1 MMNDWRWRISLLLF
15 AAIPAC
21 GIWHSV
27 KRARIMNSVT
37 QLQISEI
44 PAHVTDEPLMVNVM
58 GLPDTDL
65 EFFRAGRSEYVIV
78 QQDDNDDPAD
88 GVVAVVLRRRI
99 EEDLSFADRVAQGE
113 VKGLVSSRYQLSKE
127 YALEKGWDVPDSAS
141 EWMCVVNIDKDYDPY
156 IAQVTLAYMGIGL
169 FALFYVYNKID
180 ESHFKKQLATDK
192 TKVGVAMQM
201 AIARDENYRR
211 RAW

>member
-21 GIWHSV
+21 GIRHAV
-27 KRARIMNSVT
+27 KRYRVMNSVT

-58 GLPDTDL
+58 GLPDDL

-99 EEDLSFADRVAQGE
+99 EEDLSLADRVAKGE
-113 VKGLVSSRYQLSKE
+113 VKGLVSSRYQFSKE
-127 YALEKGWDVPDSAS
+127 YAVEKGWNVPDSAS
-141 EWMCVVNIDKDYDPY
+141 EWMCVVNVDKDYDPY
-156 IAQVTLAYMGIGL
+156 IAQVTFAYMALGL
-169 FALFYVYNKID
+169 VALFYVYNKID
-180 ESHFKKQLATDK
+180 ESQFKKQLATDK

-201 AIARDENYRR
+201 AIAHDDNYRR
-211 RAW
+211 QVW